1 MSADQGPPPGAYPG
15 PRKRPCYGSSLAV
28 GAKIAHGM
36 LAICTGSSRSASL
49 RVRSSGIS
57 ALSSP
62 GVDFVDEVERAVE
75 SCDVLIA
82 LIGRQWLDVVD
93 GADHRRLD
101 DPSDFVRL
109 AIATALE
116 RDDYAGW

>member
-1 MSADQGPPPGAYPG
+1 VLRIFISRRREDS
-15 PRKRPCYGSSLAV
+15 PRYAGDLYRLLTERFPQSQIFWDIGT
-28 GAKIAHGM
+28 IE
-36 LAICTGSSRSASL
+36 
-49 RVRSSGIS
+49 
-57 ALSSP
+57 P
-62 GVDFVDEVERAVE
+62 GVDFVDEIERAAE